1 MFTAARTLAAAGV
14 GLSALVF
21 AGTAA
26 GAPPAAPNQGIQTL
40 LNNLSGGYS
49 PADCQPT
56 TPNGTAV
63 ADINC
68 GANHDPGG
76 PGGGLHPIRQRHRHE
91 QYFNGALRAG
101 KTLPFPD
108 GTPGPGTWQQHAT
121 PNQSPCR
128 TRTVSLPMANDSPL
142 DQQCTEILESPVP
155 TATTTSPCT
164 TGGSRRADP
173 SAVRPQ

>member
-26 GAPPAAPNQGIQTL
+26 GAPPTAPNPGVQTL

-76 PGGGLHPIRQRHRHE
+76 PTEADYTLFANATDMNN
-91 QYFNGALRAG
+91 YFNGALRAG

-121 PNQSPCR
+121 PNQVAGSDAISVSPHGN
-128 TRTVSLPMANDSPL
+128 TILLWTNNATQILGIAGSNGSNDVPL
-142 DQQCTEILESPVP
+142 YNWWLKE
-155 TATTTSPCT
+155 
-164 TGGSRRADP
+164 G
-173 SAVRPQ
+173 